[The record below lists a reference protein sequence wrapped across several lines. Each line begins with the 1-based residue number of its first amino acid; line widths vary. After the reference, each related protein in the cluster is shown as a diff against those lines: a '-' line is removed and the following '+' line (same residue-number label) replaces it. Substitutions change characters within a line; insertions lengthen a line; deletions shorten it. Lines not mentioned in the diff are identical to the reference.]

1 MFGVKVF
8 PPIKAMAKCYG
19 KHFPESIVRLRYFL
33 RFRKF
38 LNLKHPKNLNEKILF
53 LSLKTDTS
61 EWTRLADKYR
71 VRQYITDCGLGYT
84 LTELYAYWKDMSDV
98 DFSVLPSS
106 FVIKSVQGCGDV
118 IVVRDKSKVDFEQ
131 IKRKL
136 IPMFTERYGA
146 LEGGKHYL
154 RIEPAVI
161 VEELLPSSGEHL
173 IDYKIWCFNG
183 KSNCI
188 LTCSGRSA
196 EGVHLGL
203 YDLEWNYMKECMAF
217 SKEYSEERVP
227 LPKPD
232 NLQEMLLV
240 AERLAKPFPCVRV
253 DLYNIQG
260 KIYFGEMTFTSLGGM
275 MNYFTEDCLLK
286 MGNEIDLN
294 YNGE

>member
-1 MFGVKVF
+1 
-8 PPIKAMAKCYG
+8 MAKCYG

-38 LNLKHPKNLNEKILF
+38 LNLKHPKNLNEKILY

-61 EWTRLADKYR
+61 EWTCLADKYR
-71 VRQYITDCGLGYT
+71 VRQYVTDCGLDYT

-98 DFSVLPSS
+98 DFSVLPNS

-131 IKRKL
+131 VKRKL
-136 IPMFTERYGA
+136 IPMFTERYGT

-161 VEELLPSSGEHL
+161 VEELLPSSGEYL

-196 EGVHLGL
+196 EGVRLGL
-203 YDLEWNYMKECMAF
+203 YDLEWNYMRKYMSF
-217 SKEYSEERVP
+217 NKEYSEERVP

>member
-1 MFGVKVF
+1 MFGVKIT

-38 LNLKHPKNLNEKILF
+38 LNLKHPKNLNEKILY

-61 EWTRLADKYR
+61 EWTCLADKYR
-71 VRQYITDCGLGYT
+71 VRQYVTDCGLDYT

-98 DFSVLPSS
+98 DFSVLPNS

-131 IKRKL
+131 VKRKL
-136 IPMFTERYGA
+136 IPMFTERYGT

-161 VEELLPSSGEHL
+161 VEELLPSSGEYL

-196 EGVHLGL
+196 EGVRLGL
-203 YDLEWNYMKECMAF
+203 YDLEWNYMRKYMSF
-217 SKEYSEERVP
+217 NKEYSEERVP

>member
-1 MFGVKVF
+1 MEF
-8 PPIKAMAKCYG
+8 
-19 KHFPESIVRLRYFL
+19 S
-33 RFRKF
+33 
-38 LNLKHPKNLNEKILF
+38 HPKNLNEKILY

-61 EWTRLADKYR
+61 EWTCLADKYR
-71 VRQYITDCGLGYT
+71 VRQYVADCGLGYI
-84 LTELYAYWKDMSDV
+84 LTEMYAYWKDISDV
-98 DFSVLPSS
+98 DFSVLPNS

-118 IVVRDKSKVDFEQ
+118 VVVRDKSKVDLEQ

-154 RIEPAVI
+154 QIEPAVI
-161 VEELLPSSGEHL
+161 VEELLSSSGEYL

-188 LTCSGRSA
+188 LTCSGRSV

-203 YDLEWNYMKECMAF
+203 YDLEWNYMRKYMSF
-217 SKEYSEERVP
+217 NKEYSEERVP

>member
-1 MFGVKVF
+1 M
-8 PPIKAMAKCYG
+8 
-19 KHFPESIVRLRYFL
+19 
-33 RFRKF
+33 
-38 LNLKHPKNLNEKILF
+38 
-53 LSLKTDTS
+53 
-61 EWTRLADKYR
+61 
-71 VRQYITDCGLGYT
+71 
-84 LTELYAYWKDMSDV
+84 YAYWKDMSDV
-98 DFSVLPSS
+98 DFSVLPNS

-118 IVVRDKSKVDFEQ
+118 IVVRDKSKVDLEQ

-173 IDYKIWCFNG
+173 IDYKFWCFNG

>member
-1 MFGVKVF
+1 
-8 PPIKAMAKCYG
+8 MAKCYG

-38 LNLKHPKNLNEKILF
+38 LNLKHPKNLNEKILY

-61 EWTRLADKYR
+61 EWTCLADKYR
-71 VRQYITDCGLGYT
+71 VRQYVTDCGLDYT

-98 DFSVLPSS
+98 DFSVLPNS

-118 IVVRDKSKVDFEQ
+118 IVVRDKSKVDLEQ
-131 IKRKL
+131 IKWKL

-183 KSNCI
+183 KSNYI
-188 LTCSGRSA
+188 LTCSGRSV

-203 YDLEWNYMKECMAF
+203 YDLEWNYMRKYMSF
-217 SKEYSEERVP
+217 NKEYSEERVP